1 MKTRINKKT
10 IIIIFI
16 IMISATSFYYVYK
29 KTRINRPIAAKL
41 VYTNIQV
48 PKSMFKGIKI

>member
-16 IMISATSFYYVYK
+16 IMLSATSFYYAYK
-29 KTRINRPIAAKL
+29 KTRIGRPIAAKL

-48 PKSMFKGIKI
+48 PRTMLKGIKM